1 MALFSS
7 VQFSRSVVSVCN
19 PIDYSTP
26 GLPVHHQL
34 LELTNSCPSSRWRH
48 PTISSFVVPFSSC
61 PQSFPALGSFPMSQF
76 FASGGQS
83 IRASASVS
91 VLPMNTQDW
100 SPSEWTGWISLQ
112 SETLKSLLQ
121 HHSSKASVL
130 QHSAFFILQL
140 SLPYMTTEKP

>member
-7 VQFSRSVVSVCN
+7 VQFSRSVVSVCD

-61 PQSFPALGSFPMSQF
+61 PQSFPALGSFLWLTLFIRSTLCIRWPKYWSF
-76 FASGGQS
+76 SFS
-83 IRASASVS
+83 I
-91 VLPMNTQDW
+91 
-100 SPSEWTGWISLQ
+100 SPSNEYSGLISFRIDWFD
-112 SETLKSLLQ
+112 LLAVLSRGLSDSQ
-121 HHSSKASVL
+121 ESSPTPQFKKLIIRCSIQDCNL
-130 QHSAFFILQL
+130 
-140 SLPYMTTEKP
+140 